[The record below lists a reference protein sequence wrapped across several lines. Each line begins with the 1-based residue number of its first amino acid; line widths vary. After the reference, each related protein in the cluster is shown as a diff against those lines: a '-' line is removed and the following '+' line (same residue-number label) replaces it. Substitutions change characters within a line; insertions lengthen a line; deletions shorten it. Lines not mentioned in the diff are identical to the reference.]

1 MLTEAPTLPVATVAA
16 RCGFATA
23 SHFVH
28 AFRRARGT
36 TPAVF
41 RRGTG
46 PAAR

>member
-1 MLTEAPTLPVATVAA
+1 LFGKPSRRIYDADVPTRTDEMN
-16 RCGFATA
+16 
-23 SHFVH
+23 FVH